1 MNRLLISVFLLAG
14 SIPITARD
22 FQTFEGD
29 GYGDW
34 QIQGDAFGLAPSAG
48 KTDPMNNAFTSYSN
62 DSLAISAHG
71 GDAAK
76 GSLLSPEFTIGE
88 RYISF
93 LIAGG
98 DHPGKTAAQLLIDGK
113 VVREAFGKRN
123 LTCQPAVW
131 DVTEFIG
138 KNAKIRLIDDES
150 GEWGIIGVDHIIFG
164 NQPNVKFPSSTR
176 EGKAYIDGLSA
187 SNTLAGVNIPVG
199 SILEIEATHK
209 DQKITSPTAITFDD
223 LGRVFVAET
232 HRFREGIE
240 DDRNNLFWYLDDLAA
255 NQTSD
260 RRALHE
266 KWKAKRSIDELTRK
280 SEVIRRLS
288 DTDGDGK
295 LDESTVFADGFNDML
310 DGTAAGVF
318 YYDGCLYFACIPKI
332 YMLRDTNG
340 DGKSD
345 ERKVVEQGFGVRVSL
360 SGHDLN
366 GFTLGPDGR
375 IYGTIGDRGMSVI
388 TKEGRTYHY
397 PNEGAAFRFE
407 PDGSGFELFH
417 TGLRNPKEIAFDT
430 LGNAFSVDNNSD
442 QGDAA
447 RIVYLVEG
455 GDSGWQMEHQA
466 MHTFHRQIGL
476 AQRPP
481 SRWMDERMWELE
493 NSSQPAFMLPACAH
507 LTAGPSGLTFNPGV
521 GFLENELNRFLV
533 CDYRGG
539 SANSGVWSFQME
551 PKGAGMGMSDSRQ
564 FLWGVAATDV
574 EYSWDGRV
582 FISDF
587 ITGWESH
594 EAGRILSLNAEDK
607 PFRSAEVDTVVKIM
621 REGFAQ
627 RNSRELFALLS
638 HRDARIRL
646 RAQIALARKPDGIK
660 QLSAAT
666 ESGELISRVHGIWG
680 LGMFAR
686 RGETNLPLIALLKDR
701 NPEIRSQV
709 LRVLADSTIQI
720 NSDSLAALL
729 ADESPRVRFF
739 AAIFAGKRKAS
750 GSFEAICNLLR
761 QNNNG
766 DVYLRH
772 AGVFALQHLAIN
784 EPGLLAALTSDDSP
798 AVRLAAT
805 VALRRMNNPDVV
817 RFISDPDSKVA
828 DEAIRAICDND
839 MIAQRPAVS
848 ALLDTLDQRKW
859 TPFML
864 RRMVHNAYRIG
875 SIENAERLL
884 KVAAAPGVPDVV
896 RKEVFRLL
904 SAWTEPFPVDQLTGH
919 WRPLDKRSPESI
931 RPALS
936 AALPRLLRQ
945 QGLVLSESL
954 KLVAQYKMEIAGLD
968 SISLKSIFSDSSLP
982 SEARTTALKLFI
994 QQKPQNLNE
1003 VLSKMARD
1011 DSDQLALTALSA
1023 MAGRSPEDAVPAL
1036 DEAIRS
1042 SNTNRA
1048 QRAWGIIATIPGEKV
1063 DTLLIENL
1071 NSLTLAEGVSPFAV
1085 ELTSAAATRTGPA
1098 VKAALATFEKS
1109 LLDSADPLAK
1119 WNASLQGGDAT
1130 NGAAIF
1136 ASHPASECMRCHRA
1150 EDGHSGGGETAPN
1163 LAGIANRHKEP
1174 RYFLE
1179 SMVNPSAVIAPG
1191 FGSVLVEFKNGANL
1205 SGNLV
1210 SETPDHLT
1218 LDSGGKHYL
1227 VNRSDIASFNP
1238 PVSPMPPMGGLL
1250 NPGELRDVVA
1260 WLVTLNQG
1268 GESEAK
1274 VPKPVPL
1281 DPATLEIPVNHPSS
1295 LSGAVDPVIMKTGKQ
1310 QFLVCGACHGQSGEG
1325 TAAGPPL
1332 AGSEWVLGPE
1342 ENLIKIQL
1350 RGLVGPITVKGQE
1363 YNFPGGMAALAY
1375 QTDEQIASVLT
1386 YIRNSFGNSA
1396 PPVAPAA
1403 IAALRSEVG
1412 KPQITAAE
1420 LIPPLASKPVPDAAA
1435 APTVSKPSK
1444 YDNLKPG
1451 SSLPKWVAAGFG
1463 LLIIGLIVRG
1473 LLKNGE

>member
-1 MNRLLISVFLLAG
+1 MNRLLIPALLLAG
-14 SIPITARD
+14 SVPISARD

-48 KTDPMNNAFTSYSN
+48 KTEEMNSAFTAYSG

-76 GSLLSPEFTIGE
+76 GTLISPEFSIGE

-98 DHPGKTAAQLLIDGK
+98 DYPGKTAAQLVIDGK
-113 VVREAFGKRN
+113 VVREANGKRN
-123 LTCQPAVW
+123 LTCEPSVW

-138 KNAKIRLIDDES
+138 KNAKIRLVDDES
-150 GEWGIIGVDHIIFG
+150 GEWGIIGVDHIVFG
-164 NQPNVKFPSSTR
+164 NQPNIKFPPSTR
-176 EGKAYIDGLSA
+176 EGKAYIDGLSP
-187 SNTLAGVNIPVG
+187 SKTLAGVNIPVG
-199 SILEIEATHK
+199 SILNIEATHE

-223 LGRVFVAET
+223 IGRVYVAET

-280 SEVIRRLS
+280 SEVIRRVA

-295 LDESTVFADGFNDML
+295 LDESTVFADGFSDVL

-318 YYDGCLYFACIPKI
+318 YYEGSLYFACIPKI

-375 IYGTIGDRGMSVI
+375 IYGTIGDRGMSLV

-407 PDGSGFELFH
+407 PDGTGFELFH

-493 NSSQPAFMLPACAH
+493 NAAQPAFMLPPCAH

-521 GFLENELNRFLV
+521 GLLENELNRFLI

-551 PKGAGMGMSDSRQ
+551 PKGAGMSMTDSRQ

-594 EAGRILSLNAEDK
+594 EAGRILSLSAADK
-607 PFRSAEVDTVVKIM
+607 PFRSADVDTTVKIM
-621 REGFAQ
+621 REGLTQ
-627 RNSRELFALLS
+627 RDSGELFTLLS
-638 HRDARIRL
+638 HPDARIRL
-646 RAQIALARKPDGIK
+646 RAQIALTRKTDGIK

-666 ESGELISRVHGIWG
+666 QSSELTTRVHGIWG
-680 LGMFAR
+680 LGMLAR
-686 RGETNLPLIALLKDR
+686 RGETDLPLVALLEDP
-701 NPEIRSQV
+701 NSEIRSQA
-709 LRVLADSTIQI
+709 LRVLADSKIQI
-720 NSDSLAALL
+720 TPASLADLL

-739 AAIFAGKRKAS
+739 AAILAGKQKIS

-761 QNNNG
+761 QNNNS

-772 AGVFALQHLAIN
+772 AGVFALQHLATT
-784 EPGLLAALTSDDSP
+784 EPGLLTALTSNDSP

-805 VALRRMNNPDVV
+805 IALRRMNDPGVV
-817 RFISDPDSKVA
+817 RFISDPDPKIA

-839 MIAQRPAVS
+839 MIALRPAVA
-848 ALLDTLDQRKW
+848 ALLDSLDQRVW

-864 RRMVHNAYRIG
+864 RRLVHNAYRIG

-884 KVAAAPGVPDVV
+884 RVAAAPGVPDVV
-896 RKEVFRLL
+896 SKEVFRLL
-904 SAWTEPFPVDQLTGH
+904 ASWTEPFPVDQLTGH
-919 WRPLDKRSPESI
+919 WRPLDKRSPETI

-936 AALPRLLRQ
+936 AALPQLLRQ
-945 QGLVLSESL
+945 QGFILSESL
-954 KLVAQYKMEIAGLD
+954 KLIVQFQMEIAGLD
-968 SISLKSIFSDSSLP
+968 SSSLKSIFSDSSLP

-994 QQKPQNLNE
+994 QQKPQDLNE
-1003 VLSKMARD
+1003 VLARVARD
-1011 DSDQLALTALSA
+1011 DSDQLALTSLSA
-1023 MAGRSPEDAVPAL
+1023 MAKISPEAAIPAL

-1042 SNTNRA
+1042 SNTVRA
-1048 QRAWGIIATIPGEKV
+1048 QRAWGIIATIPGNEV
-1063 DTLLIENL
+1063 DSIFIENL
-1071 NSLTLAEGVSPFAV
+1071 NTLTHAQGVSPFAV
-1085 ELTSAAATRTGPA
+1085 ELTTAAATRTGPA
-1098 VKAALATFEKS
+1098 AVAALATYEKS
-1109 LLDSADPLAK
+1109 LAESKDPLAK
-1119 WNASLQGGDAT
+1119 WNAALQGGDAS

-1163 LAGIANRHKEP
+1163 LAGIANRHKDP

-1179 SMVNPSAVIAPG
+1179 SMVSPSAVITPG
-1191 FGSVLVEFKNGANL
+1191 FGSVLVDFKNGASL
-1205 SGNLV
+1205 SGNLI
-1210 SETPDHLT
+1210 SETPEHLI
-1218 LDSGGKHYL
+1218 LDSGGKNYL
-1227 VNRSDIASFNP
+1227 INRSDISSFNQ

-1268 GESEAK
+1268 GESETK
-1274 VPKPVPL
+1274 VSKPIPL
-1281 DPATLEIPVNHPSS
+1281 DPATLEIPVKHPTSPS
-1295 LSGAVDPVIMKTGKQ
+1295 AGLDPAIMKIGKQ

-1342 ENLIKIQL
+1342 ENLIRIQL

-1375 QTDEQIASVLT
+1375 QTDEQIASVVT

-1396 PPVAPAA
+1396 PPVTPAA

-1435 APTVSKPSK
+1435 SPTISKSSK
-1444 YDNLKPG
+1444 YDNLKPE
-1451 SSLPKWVAAGFG
+1451 SSLPKWVATGFG
-1463 LLIIGLIVRG
+1463 LLIIGFLAG
-1473 LLKNGE
+1473 NLMKK